1 MGADG
6 LDILGQ
12 WEGRDASEVLEW
24 WCERVGDGGT
34 LEASTFTKL
43 LSECP
48 VGRSAIGELCAK
60 GCLARR
66 TTAHSGRP
74 GAQPISSMV
83 AFGPKED
90 VLLIGWAIWK
100 LND

>member
-1 MGADG
+1 M
-6 LDILGQ
+6 
-12 WEGRDASEVLEW
+12 
-24 WCERVGDGGT
+24 
-34 LEASTFTKL
+34 
-43 LSECP
+43 
-48 VGRSAIGELCAK
+48 VGRLDKQKMFSDALGGYTLQTETSPGGAFPWTPYLTPEPNV
-60 GCLARR
+60 CLARR

>member
-1 MGADG
+1 MS
-6 LDILGQ
+6 L
-12 WEGRDASEVLEW
+12 SM
-24 WCERVGDGGT
+24 
-34 LEASTFTKL
+34 STFTKL
-43 LSECP
+43 LSERP
-48 VGRSAIGELCAK
+48 VGRWAVGEPRAK